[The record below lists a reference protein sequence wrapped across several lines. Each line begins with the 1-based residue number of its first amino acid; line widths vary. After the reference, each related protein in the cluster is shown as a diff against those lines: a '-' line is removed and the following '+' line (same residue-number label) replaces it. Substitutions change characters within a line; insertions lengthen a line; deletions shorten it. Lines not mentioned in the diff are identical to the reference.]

1 MSIPLYK
8 MDEVILQNSAL
19 LKVQQTT
26 AAAAAL
32 FVDQLHPT
40 NFAAIPFILFN
51 WASRM
56 IKIVMIIMMVNN
68 HRL

>member
-26 AAAAAL
+26 AAATL